1 MFLLIF
7 KSAGYIH
14 MDHRIIWFNQHTC
27 GLLSS
32 ADRIFARFATAVTWS
47 DPPLARGDSHDTS
60 RVSIKS
66 CFTLFS
72 SSLLPKLLLSR
83 KKQKL
88 REEDWR
94 RVIIFAG
101 KTTGGE
107 ERETALDGNTTNAS
121 LRDTKRYGRLKSRA
135 AKKLISS
142 NLFWLNAAVYKCDY

>member
-32 ADRIFARFATAVTWS
+32 ADRIFARFATAVSWS
-47 DPPLARGDSHDTS
+47 DPPLERGDSHDTS

-72 SSLLPKLLLSR
+72 SSLLPKLLLSQLGR
-83 KKQKL
+83 SRSL
-88 REEDWR
+88 GRRLEESEYLCWEEDWR
-94 RVIIFAG
+94 RGEWNSSWWKHLSLMFNNSKINVSIFHF
-101 KTTGGE
+101 
-107 ERETALDGNTTNAS
+107 L
-121 LRDTKRYGRLKSRA
+121 
-135 AKKLISS
+135 SS
-142 NLFWLNAAVYKCDY
+142 TPCGTSAYP